1 MLTTSPP
8 ISHIQTQ
15 KIVLLEELASTFN
28 LKTQDCIDRINALLE
43 NESLTGVMDDRGK
56 FIYVNQEE
64 LDRVAKFVKNK
75 GRVSKGELS
84 RESGKLIDLPKVDKS

>member
-1 MLTTSPP
+1 
-8 ISHIQTQ
+8 
-15 KIVLLEELASTFN
+15 
-28 LKTQDCIDRINALLE
+28 
-43 NESLTGVMDDRGK
+43 MDDRGK

-64 LDRVAKFVKNK
+64 LDRVARFVRNK